1 MKNPFRVGCA
11 ALVATVFVLA
21 GQVKADA
28 TSLHANDYLF
38 QGQQLAMSCYYS
50 LRMQSDGNLVLY
62 DWRNHAY
69 WASNTVGR
77 GAYAVMQQDG
87 NFVVYDWTGVPV
99 WDAATMNSR
108 FAYLVLQSD
117 RNLVI
122 YDGYGSARWASNTVN
137 FSSVGTVIYPCGWKA
152 QHTSGWYGYDLP
164 GSDYGYYQMSG
175 GTPQLC
181 ASYCAGDS
189 RCVAYTYVPPGVQEA
204 NARCWVKSSTPG
216 WVSAPP
222 GFFSGMVE
230 RDVYDGGNL

>member
-137 FSSVGTVIYPCGWKA
+137 FSSVGTVTA
-152 QHTSGWYGYDLP
+152 
-164 GSDYGYYQMSG
+164 
-175 GTPQLC
+175 
-181 ASYCAGDS
+181 
-189 RCVAYTYVPPGVQEA
+189 EA
-204 NARCWVKSSTPG
+204 MRSKRHDMLA
-216 WVSAPP
+216 VSANRPFVRSYRCRTLFVACIRVFA
-222 GFFSGMVE
+222 GRSTARKTEGTAG
-230 RDVYDGGNL
+230 R